1 MNCEPAF
8 PLKIMNCPFK
18 SLSKISVLWNDDI
31 FVFRNCGENTETEL
45 RAFSRYFL
53 LYSSG
58 ALEPV
63 SAFGF
68 VGRGRFQAPGLVET
82 ARAVTDTW
90 SLSQI

>member
-31 FVFRNCGENTETEL
+31 FVFRNCSENTETEL
-45 RAFSRYFL
+45 RVLAIL
-53 LYSSG
+53 PLYSSG

-68 VGRGRFQAPGLVET
+68 VEKGRFQAPGLVET
-82 ARAVTDTW
+82 AEP
-90 SLSQI
+90 SLTPGV